1 MPPVLVF
8 GASYGSLFAT
18 KLLLAGFDV
27 TLVALAAHADE
38 INRTGTCTIFPV
50 RGRAA
55 PVEVDSRTLPG
66 ALRASAPA
74 AVDPARYGLVVL
86 AMQEPQY
93 RAPEV
98 RALLA
103 AVAAA
108 RRPCLSIMNMPP
120 LPYLARIPGLAT
132 EPCRASYADAAAW
145 DAMDPALLTHCSA
158 DAQASRVAGRTET
171 VMQVRLPTNFRAAR
185 FASEADTD
193 MLRYI
198 AKAIDEARLPTP
210 DGPLALPVRLK
221 VHDSPFV
228 PLSKW
233 PMLVTGNYRCI
244 EGGGI
249 RSIEAAVHAD
259 RTESAAIYDG
269 VTEVLL
275 RLGADKGDLVPFDA
289 YAAAAGSLTVPS
301 SAARAVDSGATHI
314 ERVDRLVQAVA
325 AQKDLRLPALD
336 ALVAVVDARIAAN
349 RRGAGATA

>member
-1 MPPVLVF
+1 MRPVLVF

-18 KLLLAGFDV
+18 KLLLAGIDV
-27 TLVALAAHADE
+27 TLVAPAAHADE
-38 INRTGTCTIFPV
+38 INRNGTRTIFPV

-55 PVEVDSRTLPG
+55 PVEVDSRRLPG
-66 ALRASAPA
+66 KLHASAPA

-93 RAPEV
+93 RAPEIRV
-98 RALLA
+98 LLA

-120 LPYLARIPGLAT
+120 PPYLARIPGLAT

-145 DAMDPALLTHCSA
+145 DAIDPALLTHCSA
-158 DAQASRVAGRTET
+158 DAQASRVPGRADT
-171 VMQVRLPTNFRAAR
+171 VMHVRLPTNFRAAR
-185 FASEADTD
+185 FVSDADTD
-193 MLRYI
+193 MLRSV
-198 AKAIDEARLPTP
+198 AARIDAARLETP
-210 DGPLALPVRLK
+210 EGPLALPVRLK

-244 EGGGI
+244 EAGGI

-269 VTEVLL
+269 VIELL
-275 RLGADKGDLVPFDA
+275 RRLGADERDLVPFDA
-289 YAAAAGSLTVPS
+289 YATAADSLTVPS
-301 SAARAVDSGATHI
+301 SAARAVESGATHI

-325 AQKDLRLPALD
+325 AQKDVKLPSLD

-349 RRGAGATA
+349 RRRAGVMA